1 MNGDCNSKEDGM
13 DKDTD
18 YCKVIAIIRND
29 ALERVERHL
38 QEVGVRGISVSG
50 VRGYGEYADYYSPEM
65 LTRHLRIEIFTAARQ
80 GDAIAQAIMDA
91 AHSGLAGDGIVAVLP
106 VCKVYRIR
114 RRAEVGPDEL

>member
-1 MNGDCNSKEDGM
+1 M

-29 ALERVERHL
+29 ALAGVERRL
-38 QEVGVRGISVSG
+38 QELGVQGISVTG
-50 VRGYGEYADYYSPEM
+50 VRGYGEYTDYYTPEL
-65 LTRHLRIEIFTAARQ
+65 LTRHLRIEIFATAKQ

-106 VCKVYRIR
+106 VSKVYRIR
-114 RRAEVGPDEL
+114 RHAEVRPDEL